1 MSPQKIGIYRKTP
14 DFSAC
19 IGERRPQLPSWQ
31 SWAVKMVAIATA
43 WQCVALNQQLED
55 AGSAAIICPMPSAW
69 KLWYMFCSVCQL
81 SKFTNAAAHM
91 SDFVVQ
97 TGATGEASSTAAE
110 SARGRVPQMSSE
122 VLALSR
128 SIPTVNRES
137 LCSKSSTFLQSFWI
151 ITLSALSPS
160 RSAFVLGGKLA
171 GAIGNTSELEDVSL
185 AVSTYLLEGLRC
197 HFWGTTECT
206 TVSKCRVLQLKSAR
220 IWARLKRVALSWF
233 DWRLPSSNWCS
244 QKSRPRLARVSL
256 SLSLVCAESWFICIQ
271 KMARMHVQ
279 SKIKVT
285 NKPSIWCLLS
295 YWS

>member
-19 IGERRPQLPSWQ
+19 IGERRPQLPSCQ

-171 GAIGNTSELEDVSL
+171 GAIGNTHLNWRMFHWQCPHISWKGFAAISEAQPSAPL
-185 AVSTYLLEGLRC
+185 
-197 HFWGTTECT
+197 
-206 TVSKCRVLQLKSAR
+206 CRSVEFYNSN
-220 IWARLKRVALSWF
+220 
-233 DWRLPSSNWCS
+233 LPASG
-244 QKSRPRLARVSL
+244 QG
-256 SLSLVCAESWFICIQ
+256 
-271 KMARMHVQ
+271 
-279 SKIKVT
+279 
-285 NKPSIWCLLS
+285 
-295 YWS
+295 